1 MQETSTQP
9 TASIQPACL
18 EISGQVLSP
27 RTLAGIDLTAL
38 PRVRHVETFVRKD
51 GAPEV
56 RHWCGIR
63 LRDVLALAQPLEGA
77 RYVRV
82 CAGSYQLPLALAK
95 AGAALLC
102 DEVDGRPLQ
111 PQQGGPWRLFVPGAH
126 AHTSVK
132 WIDRLELTAE
142 RGSYDAGCGRSA

>member
-1 MQETSTQP
+1 MHETSTQP
-9 TASIQPACL
+9 TAPVQPAYL
-18 EISGQVLSP
+18 EISGQVHAP
-27 RTLAGIDLTAL
+27 RTLAGADLTAL

-51 GAPEV
+51 GAPV
-56 RHWCGIR
+56 IRHWCGIR
-63 LRDVLALAQPLEGA
+63 LLDVLALAQPLEGA

-82 CAGSYQLPLALAK
+82 CAGSYQLPLALTT

-102 DEVDGRPLQ
+102 DEVDGRLLQ
-111 PQQGGPWRLFVPGAH
+111 QQQGGPWRLFVPGSH

-132 WIDRLELTAE
+132 WVDRLELTAE